1 MSSLVVWVALAASVA
16 LCYWLAR
23 ERTGGLTA
31 ALAVGCVALGGP
43 AIWHVEAGHGV
54 FASRLLA
61 GAIASL
67 IWSRVTRRFSDGIA
81 AIIGLALGLV
91 AMQPWIEGGVAF
103 GALSPADS
111 LWSSRGGLLATSPAL
126 YLAVLGWVP
135 LWRRNRRGAATG
147 LLLLI
152 AVAMFVT
159 GHREWWTGA
168 WPSASAFAVVTPYLV
183 LGAAALVDA
192 LTRFTTRHPLGVV
205 VAGLG
210 ILVVWNVTLIGVTRA
225 GGHRIGEPVS
235 FADLGAR
242 QARTL
247 HDWIGHPPSY
257 PANLT
262 YAARNDVSPALY
274 DLLAPNAWLA
284 EAGRRAAADIG
295 GDDGVFVEEGWHA
308 RETEGERT
316 FRWATDTA
324 TLRVPLAR
332 IADIAVLVTVRPFEI
347 RGDVPQ
353 TLTLAVNGHRQRPA
367 PLAPGWSTTVV
378 QVPRAQWRAGL
389 NRIILHFARQAR
401 PADLGAADTRW
412 LAGAVDMVTV
422 EAR

>member
-1 MSSLVVWVALAASVA
+1 VSGLVAWIALAGSIA

-23 ERTGGLTA
+23 ERTGALTA
-31 ALAVGCVALGGP
+31 ALAVGCVTLGGP
-43 AIWHVEAGHGV
+43 LIWHVAAADGI

-61 GAIASL
+61 GAVAAILWA
-67 IWSRVTRRFSDGIA
+67 RVARRFPDAIA
-81 AIIGLALGLV
+81 VVIGLALGLV
-91 AMQPWIEGGVAF
+91 AMQPWIGGGVAI
-103 GALSPADS
+103 GAVSPADG
-111 LWSSRGGLLATSPAL
+111 LWSSRGGLLSTSPAL
-126 YLAVLGWVP
+126 YLAALGWAP
-135 LWRRNRRGAATG
+135 LWRTDRRAALTG
-147 LLLLI
+147 LILLA

-159 GHREWWTGA
+159 AHHEWWTGA

-183 LGAAALVDA
+183 LGAAALIDA
-192 LTRFTTRHPLGVV
+192 LTRLSTRHPLGVA

-210 ILVVWNVTLIGVTRA
+210 VLVVWNVTLMGVTRA

-247 HDWIGHPPSY
+247 HGWIGHPPSY
-257 PANLT
+257 PASLS

-284 EAGRRAAADIG
+284 DAGRRGAADIG
-295 GDDGVFVEEGWHA
+295 GDDGVFVEDGWHA

-332 IADIAVLVTVRPFEI
+332 TADIAVLVTVRPFEMP
-347 RGDVPQ
+347 GDTPQ
-353 TLTLAVNGHRQRPA
+353 TLTLEVNGHRQAPA
-367 PLAPGWSTTVV
+367 PLAQGWNTTVV
-378 QVPRAQWRAGL
+378 PVPRTHWRTGL
-389 NRIILHFARQAR
+389 NRIVLRFARQAR
-401 PADLGAADTRW
+401 PVDLGAADTRW

-422 EAR
+422 EVR